1 MQVLSLH
8 TPFSVQFS
16 GCVSE
21 SVGVFNDEGPPVPIP
36 NTEVK
41 LICAEDTWLE
51 AARKNRSMPTHE
63 FPKGNSER
71 TYCSLT
77 SDSRIV
83 GDFHSEGP
91 PVPIPNTEVKLTCA
105 EDTWLEAARENRSS
119 PTFLLCLFFLLLN
132 IPP

>member
-1 MQVLSLH
+1 M
-8 TPFSVQFS
+8 FII
-16 GCVSE
+16 
-21 SVGVFNDEGPPVPIP
+21 VGIFNDEGPPVPIP

-51 AARKNRSMPTHE
+51 AAWKNRSMPTYE

-71 TYCSLT
+71 TLCSLT
-77 SDSRIV
+77 SESRIV

-105 EDTWLEAARENRSS
+105 EDTWLEAARKNRSS
-119 PTFLLCLFFLLLN
+119 PTFLLCLFLFLY